1 MDLVN
6 ETLTIMEEWKVS
18 QGMSNRSVVQAI
30 QDLDRAPSR
39 GFYFLGEGPDGTI
52 EESYVPFPDLA
63 SLIARR
69 AGALQA
75 AGIRKGDR
83 LAIILPDT
91 REFITSFLGA
101 ILAGIIP
108 VPIYPPTGVV
118 QLDRYASTVGS
129 IVAKSRACAVI
140 ATTEVEPALRA
151 VQATHSEPLVLT
163 TPEQLDRET
172 APLRAARISADDVAF
187 LQFTS
192 GSTSQPKG
200 VAVTHRNIGANTSA
214 IHAAFALTPDDVP
227 VSWLPL
233 FHDMGLIGFLL
244 TALYATVS
252 TRFMP
257 TQMFLRRPGSWLRTI
272 SRHRGT
278 ISVAPNFAFALVTRR
293 MKDDEIAKLDLS
305 SWRIAGCGAEPIRA
319 ADLERFAERLAPAGF
334 RREAFLPMYGLAE
347 GTLAVTIPQ
356 LGSGLRCRTVDA
368 LKLRAERTA
377 VDCDTSD
384 SVRIV
389 NCGPA
394 LSVNDVAIF
403 ALDDERSER
412 PLTDG
417 RVGEI
422 RIRGPNV
429 MTGYWNDAA
438 ASKAAFAGDY
448 LRTGDLGFLRDGEL
462 YVCGRIKE
470 MIIVNGRNYF
480 PDDIE
485 RAALAVA
492 GVRAAMAFQTRDAWG
507 ASGGGTKLVLAVEAP
522 VPERIDTALLHRA
535 INTEVGVSLD
545 DIVLLAPGQLPKT
558 SSGKPRRA
566 EACRW
571 YEAGTLRR
579 QPRERRTAA
588 TTDNIQLA

>member
-1 MDLVN
+1 M
-6 ETLTIMEEWKVS
+6 S
-18 QGMSNRSVVQAI
+18 QGMSNRSVVEAI
-30 QDLDRAPSR
+30 HDLDRAPSR
-39 GFYFLGEGPDGTI
+39 GFYFLSERTDGTI
-52 EESYVPFPDLA
+52 EELYVSFPDLA
-63 SLIARR
+63 ALVARR
-69 AGALQA
+69 AAALQA

-83 LAIILPDT
+83 LALILPDT
-91 REFITSFLGA
+91 RQFITSFLGA
-101 ILAGIIP
+101 IFAGIIP

-129 IVAKSRACAVI
+129 IVAKSRASAIVAI
-140 ATTEVEPALRA
+140 DEVEPALRA
-151 VQATHSEPLVLT
+151 VQATYSAPLVLM

-172 APLRAARISADDVAF
+172 APLRAERVNADDVAF

-200 VAVTHRNIGANTSA
+200 VAVTHANIGANTSA
-214 IHAAFALTPDDVP
+214 IHAAFRLTTDDVP

-293 MKDDEIAKLDLS
+293 LKDDEIAKLDLS

-347 GTLAVTIPQ
+347 GTLAVTIPA
-356 LGSGLRCRTVDA
+356 LGAGVRCRAVDA

-377 VDCDTSD
+377 VTSDTAD

-394 LSVNDVAIF
+394 LSVNEVAIF
-403 ALDDERSER
+403 GLDDERSRR
-412 PLTDG
+412 PLAEG
-417 RVGEI
+417 QVGEI

-429 MTGYWNDAA
+429 MTGYWSDAA
-438 ASKAAFAGDY
+438 ATQAAFAGDY
-448 LRTGDLGFLRDGEL
+448 LRTGDLGFLLEGEL

-485 RAALAVA
+485 RAALTVT
-492 GVRAAMAFQTRDAWG
+492 GVRAAMAFQTRDALAANG
-507 ASGGGTKLVLAVEAP
+507 AGGKLVLAVEAP
-522 VPERIDTALLHRA
+522 VPERIDIAQLNRA
-535 INTEVGVSLD
+535 INTEVGVSVD

-571 YEAGTLRR
+571 YEAGTLRW
-579 QPRERRTAA
+579 QPRERRAA
-588 TTDNIQLA
+588 AADNIQLA

>member
-1 MDLVN
+1 
-6 ETLTIMEEWKVS
+6 MEERKVS
-18 QGMSNRSVVQAI
+18 QGTSNRSAVQAI
-30 QDLDRAPSR
+30 RDLDRAPSR

-52 EESYVPFPDLA
+52 EESYVPFPELVA
-63 SLIARR
+63 LVARR

-75 AGIRKGDR
+75 AGIRKGER
-83 LAIILPDT
+83 VAIILPDT

-101 ILAGIIP
+101 ILAGVVP

-118 QLDRYASTVGS
+118 QLDRYAATVGS
-129 IVAKSRACAVI
+129 IVTKSRACAVVS
-140 ATTEVEPALRA
+140 TNDVEPALRT
-151 VQATHSEPLVLT
+151 VQATYASPLLLT
-163 TPEQLDRET
+163 TPAQLDREA
-172 APLRAARISADDVAF
+172 APLRDEDVDAGDVAF

-200 VAVTHRNIGANTSA
+200 VAVTHANIAANTSA
-214 IHAAFALTPDDVP
+214 IHEAFRLTTDDVP

-293 MKDDEIAKLDLS
+293 LKDDEITKLDLS

-347 GTLAVTIPQ
+347 GTLAVTIPA
-356 LGSGLRCRTVDA
+356 LGTGLRCRAVDA
-368 LKLRAERTA
+368 LKLRAERKA
-377 VDCDTSD
+377 VDCDTPD

-394 LSVNDVAIF
+394 LSVNDVAIY
-403 ALDDERSER
+403 ALDDERSEQ
-412 PLTDG
+412 PLADG
-417 RVGEI
+417 CVGEI

-429 MTGYWNDAA
+429 MSGYWNDAA
-438 ASKAAFAGDY
+438 ATRAAFAGSF
-448 LRTGDLGFLRDGEL
+448 LRTGDLGFVLDGDL

-492 GVRAAMAFQTRDAWG
+492 GVRAAMAFQTRDAWAANGG
-507 ASGGGTKLVLAVEAP
+507 AGRLVLAIEAP
-522 VPERIDTALLHRA
+522 VPERIDTGLLHRA
-535 INTEVGVSLD
+535 INTEVGVSVD
-545 DIVLLAPGQLPKT
+545 EIVVLAPGQLPKT

-571 YEAGTLRR
+571 YEAGMLRR
-579 QPRERRTAA
+579 QPRERRAA
-588 TTDNIQLA
+588 ATDNIQLA